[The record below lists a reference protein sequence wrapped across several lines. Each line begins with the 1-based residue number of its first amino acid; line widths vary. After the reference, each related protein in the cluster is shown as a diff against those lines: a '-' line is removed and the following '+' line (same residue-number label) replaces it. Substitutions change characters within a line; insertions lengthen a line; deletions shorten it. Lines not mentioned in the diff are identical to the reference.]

1 MISLLHASAGVGR
14 TGTYIAIDAML
25 KGAKKKNTVFIQNY
39 VQVMRKHR
47 PYMVQNDVS
56 EFDSFL
62 QRMLLMIFLYSH
74 EIERTF
80 DREIRRCE
88 VRIFVGNS
96 VFCIWVNFFSHSSRT
111 QLLLLTMMLIF
122 KCSRSRSVE

>member
-1 MISLLHASAGVGR
+1 MIIFRLWSLISLLHDSAGVGR

-25 KGAKKKNTVFIQNY
+25 EGAKKKNTVFIQNY

-62 QRMLLMIFLYSH
+62 QRMLLMIFL
-74 EIERTF
+74 
-80 DREIRRCE
+80 
-88 VRIFVGNS
+88 
-96 VFCIWVNFFSHSSRT
+96 
-111 QLLLLTMMLIF
+111 
-122 KCSRSRSVE
+122 

>member
-56 EFDSFL
+56 KFDSFL

-96 VFCIWVNFFSHSSRT
+96 VFCIWVNFFHILLGHSYC
-111 QLLLLTMMLIF
+111 
-122 KCSRSRSVE
+122 CSQ